1 MKQVNQV
8 FHVISIR
15 MFEHK
20 ILQAYKDHVINKFI
34 LLLIYYNNI

>member
-15 MFEHK
+15 MFEHR
-20 ILQAYKDHVINKFI
+20 ILQAYKDHVFNII
-34 LLLIYYNNI
+34 LILYYY